1 MILGFDPVDVMV
13 FLMAGLIFVIGAMFI
28 IMFRMVSLLAN
39 QISLL
44 EGIRDE
50 NRNSN
55 GHLQAISGPLA
66 DVHAAI
72 TGPVARL
79 GSAR

>member
-1 MILGFDPVDVMV
+1 MIFGIDPVDLMV

-39 QISLL
+39 QIRLL

-50 NRNSN
+50 NRSSN
-55 GHLQAISGPLA
+55 GHLQAISGPL
-66 DVHAAI
+66 VSAI

-79 GSAR
+79 GVGSTS